1 MNNSRSGSN
10 RTLSGSAED
19 GSDLIDWELR
29 PGGMLVQ
36 KRDANANLAANL
48 GPMLKLKVSH
58 GLVSHG
64 ISVPAQAS
72 FGDLKKLLV
81 QETGLQPQD
90 QKILFRGKE
99 KENGEYLQVAGV
111 KDKAKL
117 ILVEDPASRERK
129 LEELR
134 NNERIARACKVV
146 TGIKAEVDKLEEQ
159 LSLLEK
165 NVETGSKVPE
175 SDFDM
180 LTEMLMRQLLKLDS
194 IEADGEAK
202 IQRKSQVSRVQKF
215 VEALD
220 GLKTRSLTPNPFSSN
235 TVVVTT
241 SWETFDTGVG
251 SLTAPP
257 QTTSFTPT
265 TDWERFD

>member
-1 MNNSRSGSN
+1 MNRSGSN
-10 RTLSGSAED
+10 RALSGSAED

-36 KRDANANLAANL
+36 RRESNGDLANL
-48 GPMLKLKVSH
+48 GPMIKLKVSH
-58 GLVSHG
+58 GLVSHE
-64 ISVPAQAS
+64 ITAPAQAS

-81 QETGLQPQD
+81 QETGLQPQE
-90 QKILFRGKE
+90 QRILFRGKE
-99 KENGEYLQVAGV
+99 KENGECLHVAGV

-134 NNERIARACKVV
+134 NNERIARACKAVA
-146 TGIKAEVDKLEEQ
+146 GIKTEVDKLEEQ
-159 LSLLEK
+159 LSFIER

-175 SDFDM
+175 TDFDV

-194 IEADGEAK
+194 IEADGDAK
-202 IQRKSQVSRVQKF
+202 VQRKLQVRRVQKF

-220 GLKTRSLTPNPFSSN
+220 GLKIRNATPNPFFTN

-257 QTTSFTPT
+257 QTPLFTPT